1 MTYKVFIGWDP
12 REAEVAEVCKHS
24 ILKHA
29 SGPVHV
35 AFLKQSELREQ
46 GIYTREIDQESA
58 TEFTFTRFL
67 VPHLCKYQ
75 GYALFVD
82 CDFLFE
88 HDVVELFKDFNSY
101 ESVKVVQHDNYAPTN
116 TIKMDGKVQHQYP
129 RKNWSSLMLFN
140 CSHPETQTLT
150 ADVVNTQT
158 PQFLHRF
165 EWTNAL
171 GRIDHSWNWL
181 VNWYHEP
188 DDGKPKAIHYTEGG
202 PWFPDHVKT
211 EYGAQWVSAY
221 RDWKAIS
228 NKPTPVPLHVLDQ
241 VPSEMKSLFQ
251 DILKYRVDPKGKLYE
266 VTLTALV
273 KQLKTLDN
281 SAVVAIGPGTSE
293 TKFERKGHMF
303 DPYLQSFTLGAG
315 GCVSNWEKH
324 GTSMIP
330 AVFRGVTKRK
340 EMSICQ
346 SNGRDFYYID
356 TGYFGNGRKK
366 LYHRITKNNVQNF
379 GPIVDRPGDRFEATG
394 VKLRKFRGGTDILL
408 APPSQKLLNLYNIDL
423 EEWLTITQEEIKK
436 YTDRPVVVRT
446 KQGRAT
452 RVNDDT
458 MEMALDRDVHCL
470 VTFSS
475 IAAGEA
481 LLLGKPAITL
491 GPNAAAALCSHSV
504 SEIESL
510 KIPTLDEVHA
520 WARHISYCQFTEV
533 DMRDGTAWK
542 ILNENT

>member
-1 MTYKVFIGWDP
+1 MSDWEQEDETTRIPLPPEVPPKHVFDM
-12 REAEVAEVCKHS
+12 
-24 ILKHA
+24 
-29 SGPVHV
+29 
-35 AFLKQSELREQ
+35 
-46 GIYTREIDQESA
+46 
-58 TEFTFTRFL
+58 
-67 VPHLCKYQ
+67 VPP
-75 GYALFVD
+75 
-82 CDFLFE
+82 
-88 HDVVELFKDFNSY
+88 
-101 ESVKVVQHDNYAPTN
+101 SVKT
-116 TIKMDGKVQHQYP
+116 
-129 RKNWSSLMLFN
+129 LF
-140 CSHPETQTLT
+140 
-150 ADVVNTQT
+150 D
-158 PQFLHRF
+158 
-165 EWTNAL
+165 
-171 GRIDHSWNWL
+171 
-181 VNWYHEP
+181 
-188 DDGKPKAIHYTEGG
+188 
-202 PWFPDHVKT
+202 
-211 EYGAQWVSAY
+211 
-221 RDWKAIS
+221 
-228 NKPTPVPLHVLDQ
+228 
-241 VPSEMKSLFQ
+241 
-251 DILKYRVDPKGKLYE
+251 DILKYRVDPAGTYYGI
-266 VTLTALV
+266 TLDMLV
-273 KQLKTLDN
+273 DQLKQLDNN
-281 SAVVAIGPGTSE
+281 SAVAIGTDEKS
-293 TKFERKGHMF
+293 TKFERKGKMY
-303 DPYLQSFTLGAG
+303 DPYLQSFILGSG
-315 GCVSNWEKH
+315 GQISNWEKH
-324 GTSMIP
+324 STSMTP
-330 AVFRGVTKRK
+330 AVFRGITKRK

-366 LYHRITKNNVQNF
+366 LYHRITKNDVQNF